1 MEHELVIICPDGA
14 WKEVMNA
21 LFSRPESLGIR
32 RITPHLIVDPMH
44 DSSPQVVEIL
54 RSFLRDG
61 VKVLVV
67 RDLHGSGK
75 EHLGEA
81 GLEQEIVDELESNG
95 WSPEKVSAIVADPEI
110 ESWLRFDS
118 VHLGRLIQD
127 RARKNRSHTADW
139 KTGLEEAITKFGGIT
154 EIGKPKQP
162 KEVFNEI
169 TKVSYGIPTSTSL
182 LGNLASVESVKRC
195 QTPSFNRFLE
205 RMRDWFPSSEEEYS
219 SVNTK

>member
-14 WKEVMNA
+14 WKAVMNA

-32 RITPHLIVDPMH
+32 RITPHVIVDPMH
-44 DSSPQVVEIL
+44 DSSLQVVELL

-67 RDLHGSGK
+67 RDLHGSGR

-81 GLEQEIVDELESNG
+81 GLEQEIVAQLQTNG
-95 WSPEKVSAIVADPEI
+95 WPPKDVSAIVADPEV

-127 RARKNRSHTADW
+127 RARKNRSHASDW
-139 KTGLEEAITKFGGIT
+139 KTRLEDALKKFGGTT

-169 TKVSYGIPTSTSL
+169 TQVSYGIPTSTSL
-182 LGNLASVESVKRC
+182 LGHLASVESLKRC
-195 QTPSFNRFLE
+195 QTPSFNRFLG
-205 RMRDWFPSSEEEYS
+205 RMRDWFPS
-219 SVNTK
+219 T